1 MRKAVAVTA
10 ITAFALVG
18 CQSMDE
24 SQKQTAK
31 TTGIG
36 AAAGAA
42 VGAIA
47 GGSDN
52 RGRGAAIGAA
62 VGALGGYA
70 WSQRMENQRRQ
81 AEAATQGTG
90 AQVEKTPDNRIRV
103 VVPDNISFDSGRADI
118 KPGFR
123 SMLDQFA
130 QSLTQN
136 PQTMVQIIGHT
147 DSTGDDCIQPESV
160 ARTSAR
166 HAGLSCDARRVD
178 EPHRG
183 GRPGR
188 ARAGRHQRFRG
199 RPRTQPSR
207 RDLSAGERRL
217 AHWGRGTC
225 LATSGLPD
233 CQGRQPMR
241 APRWHKATTSA
252 E

>member
-147 DSTGDDCIQPESV
+147 DSTGDDSFNQNLSRERALATRDYLATRGVSMNRIAVDGRGEREPV
-160 ARTSAR
+160 ATNDSEA
-166 HAGLSCDARRVD
+166 
-178 EPHRG
+178 
-183 GRPGR
+183 GR
-188 ARAGRHQRFRG
+188 ARN
-199 RPRTQPSR
+199 R
-207 RDLSAGERRL
+207 RVEIFLQESA
-217 AHWGRGTC
+217 A
-225 LATSGLPD
+225 
-233 CQGRQPMR
+233 
-241 APRWHKATTSA
+241 
-252 E
+252 